1 MVGLE
6 KEVLEI
12 CWMDV
17 VILYKVPE
25 LPLCKPPSC
34 CSSAKL
40 CFRLSFREAGKEAV
54 YWVRSVSVC
63 YRTVL
68 SVRHEGQLACQ
79 CNRNS
84 GPT

>member
-6 KEVLEI
+6 KEELEI

-54 YWVRSVSVC
+54 
-63 YRTVL
+63 
-68 SVRHEGQLACQ
+68 
-79 CNRNS
+79 
-84 GPT
+84 